1 MTGST
6 YGVFL
11 DSAAVLL
18 CSTFQSEQT
27 IDARNQLFTALKCAY
42 MTPMIDTPL
51 VTISPGPSMI
61 PADISTSLDHG
72 GEHSSLYINMLP
84 VAPESECFGDNL
96 CCAVIN
102 SCGSGDSFSK
112 IEVVADFAE
121 DELLDIIFVT
131 ELKTTLAK
139 VMAAKVHHR
148 GFLSWWGARDVI
160 QSNNDGVM
168 VLVHTGWAKYVQKI
182 EYWKG

>member
-1 MTGST
+1 MNCTPHMSSILFAT
-6 YGVFL
+6 L
-11 DSAAVLL
+11 AEPAA
-18 CSTFQSEQT
+18 
-27 IDARNQLFTALKCAY
+27 
-42 MTPMIDTPL
+42 
-51 VTISPGPSMI
+51 
-61 PADISTSLDHG
+61 G
-72 GEHSSLYINMLP
+72 GANLYHSHEHSLVCSSILP

-96 CCAVIN
+96 RCAVIN
-102 SCGSGDSFSK
+102 SCGSGNSFSK

-168 VLVHTGWAKYVQKI
+168 VLVHTGWAKYMQKI